1 MRNLFQEKISRRQA
15 LQGIAGVTAMA
26 AMPRTAMAADPLF
39 KPLWLN
45 HYTYVAPDLKKTAD
59 WYVEVFGMQRGQS
72 DARQVHLWYG
82 DDGFDTLMIVRQA
95 AAGEQSPRI
104 EKFGFTIDDWDKA
117 WVESQLKS
125 RNIQAQ
131 SDTDKGFWLKDPE
144 GNTIGVF
151 ARDFIRRPSA
161 PATRPFLWKALSANH
176 IVVTSHDYKKLGQW
190 YMDFL
195 AFKQTT
201 DGGRD
206 VYQWVADTVWIPTA
220 TREGGKSSGEL
231 NTLDHVAYT
240 IEKYDNVS
248 VGAELKRRKMIEQT
262 AGIDSLG
269 INCVDIN
276 NFKTQVCAWNLVP
289 NADRTRGSGERGGR
303 GRGRGERG

>member
-1 MRNLFQEKISRRQA
+1 MNGKMNRREAIQGLAA
-15 LQGIAGVTAMA
+15 LA
-26 AMPRTAMAADPLF
+26 AAAAIPRSANAAPPLF

-95 AAGEQSPRI
+95 NAGEQSPRL

-117 WVESQLKS
+117 WVESELKR
-125 RNIQAQ
+125 RNLQPQ
-131 SDTDKGFWLKDPE
+131 SDTDKGFWCKDSE
-144 GNTIGVF
+144 GNAIGVF
-151 ARDFIRRPSA
+151 ARDFIRRPTA
-161 PATRPFLWKALSANH
+161 PAAKPFLWKALSANH
-176 IVVTSHDYKKLGQW
+176 IVVLSHDYKKLGAW
-190 YMDFL
+190 YHDFL

-201 DGGRD
+201 DNGRD
-206 VYQWVADTVWIPTA
+206 VYQWFGDTVWIPTA
-220 TREGGKSSGEL
+220 SRQGGKSSAEL

-240 IEKYDNVS
+240 IENYKTEP
-248 VGAELKRRKMIEQT
+248 VGAELKRRKMI
-262 AGIDSLG
+262 AADSNVGDSLG

-289 NADRTRGSGERGGR
+289 NADRTRRQGS
-303 GRGRGERG
+303 